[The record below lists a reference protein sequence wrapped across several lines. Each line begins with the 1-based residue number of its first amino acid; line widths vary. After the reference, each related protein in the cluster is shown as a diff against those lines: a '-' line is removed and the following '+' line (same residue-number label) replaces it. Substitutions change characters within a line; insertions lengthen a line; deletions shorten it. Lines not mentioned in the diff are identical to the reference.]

1 MIFTWEEFKKGY
13 MWVIFKTKEGALDF
27 SNKFREN
34 VNPEKNVIDEIME
47 DADYNK
53 DLFTEEYLAV
63 IVIGEHSEEYNLD
76 SIRVTKEDIDAFI
89 SETWEICTV
98 IWEDTVIDINILE
111 KIEKKA
117 YAYARDLWSRDIRN
131 TKDLSKY
138 GQHIIKDNLGIMG
151 LIYVNTIL
159 EENWDK
165 WTEEMEKDIGI
176 NRPKGF

>member
-34 VNPEKNVIDEIME
+34 VNPKKNVIDRIME
-47 DADYNK
+47 DTEYNK
-53 DLFTEEYLAV
+53 DLFTKEYLAV
-63 IVIGEHSEEYNLD
+63 TVTPEEEYNLD
-76 SIRVTKEDIDAFI
+76 SAVRVTKKDIDAFI

-98 IWEDTVIDINILE
+98 IWEEVVIDINILE
-111 KIEKKA
+111 EIEKKA

>member
-34 VNPEKNVIDEIME
+34 VNPKKNVIDRIME

-76 SIRVTKEDIDAFI
+76 SISVAKKDVDVFK
-89 SETWEICTV
+89 SKVCTV
-98 IWEDTVIDINILE
+98 IWEEVVIDINILE
-111 KIEKKA
+111 EIEKKA

-131 TKDLSKY
+131 TKDLSEY

-165 WTEEMEKDIGI
+165 WAEEMEKDIGI

>member
-76 SIRVTKEDIDAFI
+76 SISVAKKDVDAFK
-89 SETWEICTV
+89 SKVWTT

-111 KIEKKA
+111 EIEKKA

>member
-1 MIFTWEEFKKGY
+1 MSQFIDWSKFREGKLR
-13 MWVIFKTKEGALDF
+13 VIVRTKEGALDF

-63 IVIGEHSEEYNLD
+63 VVIGEHSEEYNLD

-89 SETWEICTV
+89 SETWTT

-131 TKDLSKY
+131 TKNLSKY

>member
-63 IVIGEHSEEYNLD
+63 IVIGEHSEEYNLA
-76 SIRVTKEDIDAFI
+76 SISVAKKAVAAFK
-89 SETWEICTV
+89 SKVWTT

-165 WTEEMEKDIGI
+165 WVEEMEKDIGI

>member
-34 VNPEKNVIDEIME
+34 VNPKKNVIDKIME
-47 DADYNK
+47 DTEYNK

-63 IVIGEHSEEYNLD
+63 TVTPEEEYNLD
-76 SIRVTKEDIDAFI
+76 SISVAKKDVDAFK
-89 SETWEICTV
+89 SKVWTT

-131 TKDLSKY
+131 TKNLSKY